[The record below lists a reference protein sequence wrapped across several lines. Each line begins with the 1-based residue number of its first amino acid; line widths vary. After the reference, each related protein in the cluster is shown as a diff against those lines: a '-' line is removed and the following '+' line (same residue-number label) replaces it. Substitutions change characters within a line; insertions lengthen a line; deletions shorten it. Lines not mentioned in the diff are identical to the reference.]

1 MAFNPAILWVAQ
13 RIAEESYE
21 QPVCAGAECAC
32 EEEKRVVAGE
42 LDVGLKEGRY
52 AGRRVHVVLGGEK
65 L

>member
-52 AGRRVHVVLGGEK
+52 AG
-65 L
+65 